1 MVILRVLLYAFVWP
15 HIRIC
20 VSIQG
25 EPVSPSGIDLLLE
38 VKWNLTGSLPEL
50 PLRPVLEQFVDIFL
64 SKMIV
69 LLESYHLQ
77 QIFCLNI
84 IILSP
89 LQLRSGDSSP
99 SLADG

>member
-1 MVILRVLLYAFVWP
+1 MRMVILQVLLYAFVWP
-15 HIRIC
+15 HIRVC

-38 VKWNLTGSLPEL
+38 VKWNLTGSLP
-50 PLRPVLEQFVDIFL
+50 LRLVLEQFVDIFL

-69 LLESYHLQ
+69 LLESYHLR

-89 LQLRSGDSSP
+89 LQLCPGDSSP